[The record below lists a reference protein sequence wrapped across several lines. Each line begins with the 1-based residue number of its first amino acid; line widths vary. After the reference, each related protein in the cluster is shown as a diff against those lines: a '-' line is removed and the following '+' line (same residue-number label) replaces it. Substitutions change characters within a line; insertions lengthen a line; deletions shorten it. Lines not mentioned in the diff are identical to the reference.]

1 MSSIIL
7 HKAAQQVLC
16 ETLGFDEGRI
26 YYAILSKTEEPMEL
40 SYSKRYR
47 LLKSLFIQGAVAKL
61 KNYEKDFYIYVPL
74 PPSFLHAKKL
84 NPELITFLEELYIQ
98 NYYHLLE
105 TSFSQIILR
114 DETGL
119 VFFLLKYL
127 MKDNANLSG
136 TKVDPE
142 QMKAGKF
149 KIAIADNSREDK
161 KFGVID
167 RRFAF
172 EFSVVR
178 QRDAYDCVG
187 YIATKENYIE
197 EVERNL
203 NISQESN
210 I

>member
-1 MSSIIL
+1 M
-7 HKAAQQVLC
+7 LC
-16 ETLGFDEGRI
+16 EVLGFDEGRI

-47 LLKSLFIQGAVAKL
+47 ILKSLFVQGAVAKL
-61 KNYEKDFYIYVPL
+61 KTYEKDFYVYVPL
-74 PPSFLHAKKL
+74 PPSFLNSKKI
-84 NPELITFLEELYIQ
+84 NQEIINFLEEMYIQ
-98 NYYHLLE
+98 NYYNLLE

-127 MKDNANLSG
+127 MKENANLSG

-142 QMKAGKF
+142 LIKSRKL
-149 KIAIADNSREDK
+149 KVAISNNSREDK
-161 KFGVID
+161 KYGVID
-167 RRFAF
+167 GRFAF
-172 EFSVVR
+172 ELSVVR

-187 YIATKENYIE
+187 YIATKENYIT

-203 NISQESN
+203 NVA
-210 I
+210 

>member
-16 ETLGFDEGRI
+16 EILGFDEGRI

-47 LLKSLFIQGAVAKL
+47 ILKSLFVQGAVAKL
-61 KNYEKDFYIYVPL
+61 KNYEKDFYVYVPL
-74 PPSFLHAKKL
+74 PPSFLHSKKV
-84 NPELITFLEELYIQ
+84 NQEIIVFLEELFIH
-98 NYYHLLE
+98 NYYHILE

-119 VFFLLKYL
+119 IFFLLKYL
-127 MKDNANLSG
+127 MKENANLSG
-136 TKVDPE
+136 TKVDSE
-142 QMKAGKF
+142 QMKTGKS
-149 KIAIADNSREDK
+149 KIVLADNSREDK

-178 QRDAYDCVG
+178 QRDAYDCIG
-187 YIATKENYIE
+187 YIATKENYIA

-203 NISQESN
+203 NIHQELN